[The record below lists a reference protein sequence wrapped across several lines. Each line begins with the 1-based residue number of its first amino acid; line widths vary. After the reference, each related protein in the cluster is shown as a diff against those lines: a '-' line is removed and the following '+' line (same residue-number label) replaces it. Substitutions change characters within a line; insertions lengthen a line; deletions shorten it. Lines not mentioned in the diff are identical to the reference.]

1 MNDDL
6 RLHHRSPSPATP
18 ASATASMSAAMPTAL
33 PASMPASRLIARMVG
48 AACVL
53 GLAAGAVAHGA
64 VPTPRDS
71 SLAPRVS
78 NPAPRDAIPTPR
90 VSIPAPRVP
99 PLPAHLPLGER
110 ELFPLDPVILIGAGD
125 RMEGSAEREST
136 YGNYRYRF
144 ATEASK
150 RAFDAMPSRFA
161 IAFGGGCG
169 RMGPLSGTGDVSRF
183 EVVGERLYIFASDAC
198 RASFVQEAAK
208 ASDAGAPAGTTNAF
222 LEVIDAPFPTD
233 ARGLELSTA
242 ARRWLRAD
250 AACPREIVMTGQ
262 RTERTGTGD
271 AAVENRVREEV
282 RLAPN
287 LVFTELSGWNDDA
300 WWTTAT
306 FGAEGAATSGGAAA
320 NARRSTA
327 QPEQPLDDAQFEAF
341 RRVAM
346 LEPLFLARIL
356 LQSDVKLAGGGAAE
370 WKVGEKTLAGEIL
383 RVHWRGVTVE
393 WLLKAAT
400 GQPVAQRAM
409 KRARDA
415 RFALVTE
422 ALSNWNDRAGVRV
435 PLTRHDGVAT
445 RNFDTVDSDCNPPQ
459 PEAPSVRAEP

>member
-18 ASATASMSAAMPTAL
+18 ASATASMPAAL
-33 PASMPASRLIARMVG
+33 PAAMPASRLIARMAG
-48 AACVL
+48 AVCVL

-64 VPTPRDS
+64 APTPRDS
-71 SLAPRVS
+71 
-78 NPAPRDAIPTPR
+78 IPT
-90 VSIPAPRVP
+90 PRVP

-198 RASFVQEAAK
+198 RASFVKEAAK
-208 ASDAGAPAGTTNAF
+208 AADAGAPAGTANAF

-271 AAVENRVREEV
+271 TAVENRVREEV

-306 FGAEGAATSGGAAA
+306 FDAYDQTKAQHSAA
-320 NARRSTA
+320 
-327 QPEQPLDDAQFEAF
+327 
-341 RRVAM
+341 
-346 LEPLFLARIL
+346 I
-356 LQSDVKLAGGGAAE
+356 
-370 WKVGEKTLAGEIL
+370 
-383 RVHWRGVTVE
+383 
-393 WLLKAAT
+393 
-400 GQPVAQRAM
+400 
-409 KRARDA
+409 
-415 RFALVTE
+415 
-422 ALSNWNDRAGVRV
+422 
-435 PLTRHDGVAT
+435 
-445 RNFDTVDSDCNPPQ
+445 
-459 PEAPSVRAEP
+459 